1 MRLHLIESDH
11 RAFQPA
17 ECAFAS
23 LVLHVGLA
31 WLAVGAFAVARGLP
45 VDGRETRPFQLLPPD
60 RPESPPAGQTASFEW
75 GRAGGLFADGA
86 ELEGAGGG
94 TRVGGRPYGRQRPGE
109 RSRAVGLAP
118 FGPPARLFDSV
129 FTVLQVDR
137 MVERYEGSAAPVYPP
152 RLSALGKQG
161 RVHAT
166 FVVDPTGRVEMTS
179 VRVLESD
186 DPGFTE
192 SVRAALGEMRFRP
205 ATRHGR
211 AVRQL
216 VEQRFNFRIAPA
228 FQPGATLGDSS
239 SAASVS
245 RSSGLSQYSVWAPS
259 SVVAS
264 GSSRL
269 STAGGTGVPG
279 TS

>member
-1 MRLHLIESDH
+1 MRFHLIESGH

-23 LVLHVGLA
+23 FVLHVGLV
-31 WLAVGAFAVARGLP
+31 WLAVGELEMARGLP
-45 VDGRETRPFQLLPPD
+45 ADGRETRPFLLLPPD
-60 RPESPPAGQTASFEW
+60 RRASPPAGQSESFEM

-86 ELEGAGGG
+86 ALDGAGTG
-94 TRVGGRPYGRQRPGE
+94 TEVGGRPYGPPRRGE

-166 FVVDPTGRVEMTS
+166 FVVDPAGRVEMTS

-205 ATRHGR
+205 ATRRGR

-228 FQPGATLGDSS
+228 FQPRARLGDSS

-245 RSSGLSQYSVWAPS
+245 RSSGLSQYSVCAPS

-269 STAGGTGVPG
+269 STAGGTEVPG